1 MITCHVFWLGV
12 AFDCSCDLP
21 KSLLWRQVWAH
32 FAQKLSTA
40 VMLEKRGNLR
50 GLTFELSGRRRQD
63 ARPRLE
69 KMYRVPQD
77 RAWGPAV
84 GAPLERG
91 VRPHSAANGG
101 EGVFDSDLLW
111 NFGL

>member
-50 GLTFELSGRRRQD
+50 GLTFELSGRRRQAAAD
-63 ARPRLE
+63 SKRKMGRRP
-69 KMYRVPQD
+69 
-77 RAWGPAV
+77 
-84 GAPLERG
+84 
-91 VRPHSAANGG
+91 SA
-101 EGVFDSDLLW
+101 
-111 NFGL
+111 